1 MYCKDCGAE
10 IKDPEH
16 QKFCEK
22 CGSRVPSNQRQSED
36 VSTPS
41 TTAPSTTAP
50 STTLGFQPYDRPGGL
65 FDINR
70 SYYILKEKSRRL
82 VSFL

>member
-16 QKFCEK
+16 QNFCEK
-22 CGSRVPSNQRQSED
+22 CGSPVQSSQSSSEV

-41 TTAPSTTAP
+41 TSTP
-50 STTLGFQPYDRPGGL
+50 ITTLGFEPYDRPGGL
-65 FDINR
+65 FDLNR
-70 SYYILKEKSRRL
+70 NYYILKEKYWDI
-82 VSFL
+82 